1 MRDGVSLSHH
11 TRQKPLVM
19 PTELSQLEDLECY
32 IKLPGDYPCT
42 KLQMAYQTTSRST
55 VEAFLLKPEKPMSY
69 EEIQESEATPMVKKA
84 KKKPVKQEVIIVSET
99 SEEENEAL
107 V

>member
-19 PTELSQLEDLECY
+19 PTELSQLKDLECY

-42 KLQMAYQTTSRST
+42 KLQMAYQAPVSSSTT
-55 VEAFLLKPEKPMSY
+55 AFLLKPEKKRTYEVVPVKVV
-69 EEIQESEATPMVKKA
+69 EEITVVPEAL
-84 KKKPVKQEVIIVSET
+84 
-99 SEEENEAL
+99 EEEEE
-107 V
+107 VV